1 VRIPC
6 PYCGSRDLSEF
17 VYLGDAAPK
26 RPDPA
31 AENAAE
37 LFYEYVYLRENPAG
51 PIQELWYHSSGCRSW
66 LLVSRNTR
74 THDIADAKLAMEAA
88 L

>member
-51 PIQELWYHSSGCRSW
+51 PIRELWYHSSGCRSW
-66 LLVSRNTR
+66 LVVSRNTR
-74 THDIADAKLAMEAA
+74 THYIADAKLAMEAA
-88 L
+88 R